1 MQNLEIK
8 KTNWARLHVIV
19 IAFLLLVNW
28 NCKPRALDS
37 KTVQPPNVIFM
48 IGDGMGLAQI
58 SMAIEHAQDN
68 LAFSKCKHMG
78 FIKTKSIDD
87 YITDSAAGATAFAT
101 GHKTQNTRI
110 STDTNGRELPTLFEM
125 AIKRDWLTALVVT
138 SSITHATPACFYAHE
153 DSRYSNLAIAQDFLG
168 SNVNFAIGAGK
179 PYFDSLPD
187 FNIPFAVGFDNFNKM
202 KQNRWMGFYNNDSTS
217 VDPVLKGGEG
227 FLPKSTGLILD
238 LLSEKKKSFMLMIEG
253 SQIDWGGHDND
264 SEYVISELLDF
275 NKTIE
280 VVLAYLEKNPNTL
293 VVVTAD
299 HETGGL
305 ALLDDENNQMVPH
318 FSTKHH
324 SGIMVPVFAFGKGAN
339 QFSGIYDNTE
349 IFNKLSKAMGL

>member
-68 LAFSKCKHMG
+68 LAFAKCKHMG

-101 GHKTQNTRI
+101 GHKTQNMRI

-125 AIKRDWLTALVVT
+125 AIKRNWLTALVVT

-168 SNVNFAIGAGK
+168 SNVNYAIGAGK

-187 FNIPFAVGFDNFNKM
+187 FNIPFAVGFDNFNNM
-202 KQNRWMGFYNNDSTS
+202 NQNRWMGFYNEDSTY

-238 LLSEKKKSFMLMIEG
+238 LLSEKKKI
-253 SQIDWGGHDND
+253 IYVND
-264 SEYVISELLDF
+264 
-275 NKTIE
+275 
-280 VVLAYLEKNPNTL
+280 
-293 VVVTAD
+293 
-299 HETGGL
+299 
-305 ALLDDENNQMVPH
+305 
-318 FSTKHH
+318 
-324 SGIMVPVFAFGKGAN
+324 
-339 QFSGIYDNTE
+339 
-349 IFNKLSKAMGL
+349 

>member
-1 MQNLEIK
+1 
-8 KTNWARLHVIV
+8 
-19 IAFLLLVNW
+19 
-28 NCKPRALDS
+28 
-37 KTVQPPNVIFM
+37 
-48 IGDGMGLAQI
+48 
-58 SMAIEHAQDN
+58 
-68 LAFSKCKHMG
+68 
-78 FIKTKSIDD
+78 
-87 YITDSAAGATAFAT
+87 
-101 GHKTQNTRI
+101 
-110 STDTNGRELPTLFEM
+110 
-125 AIKRDWLTALVVT
+125 
-138 SSITHATPACFYAHE
+138 
-153 DSRYSNLAIAQDFLG
+153 
-168 SNVNFAIGAGK
+168 
-179 PYFDSLPD
+179 
-187 FNIPFAVGFDNFNKM
+187 
-202 KQNRWMGFYNNDSTS
+202 
-217 VDPVLKGGEG
+217 
-227 FLPKSTGLILD
+227 
-238 LLSEKKKSFMLMIEG
+238 MIEG

-318 FSTKHH
+318 FSTVHH